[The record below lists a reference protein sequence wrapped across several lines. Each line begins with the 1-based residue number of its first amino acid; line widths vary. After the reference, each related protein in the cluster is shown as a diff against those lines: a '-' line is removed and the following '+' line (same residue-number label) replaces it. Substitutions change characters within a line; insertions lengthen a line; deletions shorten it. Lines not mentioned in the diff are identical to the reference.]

1 MDVNIILF
9 PDFETLDVFGPVE
22 MLGHLEEYHLNF
34 LSIKGGLI
42 KSRQNLEVM
51 TKPIDTK
58 NYSGILVLPG
68 GQGTRTLVEDLGFIE
83 LIKQLAQASDYCLTV
98 CTGSALLART
108 NLLNGRKATSNKKAF
123 AWVES
128 VNPQVKWVSAAR
140 WVVDGIYYTSS
151 GVSAG
156 MDMTLGFI
164 ADRFGTGKARA
175 IADSTEYQWS
185 EDKDKD
191 PFSKNN
197 ENSNKTPVKSV

>member
-9 PDFETLDVFGPVE
+9 PGFETLDVFGPVE
-22 MLGHLEEYHLNF
+22 MLGHLEDYRLNF

-51 TKPIDTK
+51 TKPIDTQT
-58 NYSGILVLPG
+58 YFGILLLPG

-83 LIKQLAQASDYCLTV
+83 LIKQLAQSSDYCLTV

-108 NLLNGRKATSNKKAF
+108 GLLNRRKATSNKKAF

-128 VNPQVKWVSAAR
+128 INPQVKWVSAAR
-140 WVVDGIYYTSS
+140 WAVDGIYYTSS

-164 ADRFGTGKARA
+164 ADRFGTGKARE
-175 IADSTEYQWS
+175 IADRTEYQWS

-191 PFSKNN
+191 PFSK
-197 ENSNKTPVKSV
+197 KQ